1 MWVVVVPANEVAAQ
15 WTGWGQ
21 ESLPALLKPLLS
33 DPRVELNM
41 DRAEHLKL
49 NDLDLI
55 D

>member
-1 MWVVVVPANEVAAQ
+1 MDRLGPRVTPSFVETIN
-15 WTGWGQ
+15 
-21 ESLPALLKPLLS
+21 S